1 MHKTLL
7 FILLLAALVLAACQ
21 SATPTPAQTSAVE
34 AAPVAQAATLTE
46 LSKGTSTPEQSGETA
61 PTGSVPASEDS
72 PGCVVQSP
80 FPTPGPTEQSLYPP
94 PGERDWIKGPDSATV
109 TFTEYSDFQ

>member
-7 FILLLAALVLAACQ
+7 FVLLLAALLLTACQ
-21 SATPTPAQTSAVE
+21 ATTPAPAETEGAEPAPVVQASTSTALPRGTSTPAQTAETSPVE
-34 AAPVAQAATLTE
+34 NVT
-46 LSKGTSTPEQSGETA
+46 
-61 PTGSVPASEDS
+61 VRDDS

-94 PGERDWIKGPDSATV
+94 PGERDWIKGPDSAAV

>member
-1 MHKTLL
+1 MRNYSLVMIIL
-7 FILLLAALVLAACQ
+7 VLLLTACQ
-21 SATPTPAQTSAVE
+21 ATTPAPAETEVAEPAPVVQASTPTAFPR
-34 AAPVAQAATLTE
+34 
-46 LSKGTSTPEQSGETA
+46 GTSTTAQTAET
-61 PTGSVPASEDS
+61 PPVENVTVSDDS